1 MGPVTVGSTSF
12 HWEADGHPPLGDG
25 AFGARLTRERTG
37 VAVPRGT
44 GLYDNADEPDED
56 DRGRPMQSAD
66 DVDTDKPTPDVI
78 EADDEDEPSG

>member
-1 MGPVTVGSTSF
+1 M
-12 HWEADGHPPLGDG
+12 
-25 AFGARLTRERTG
+25 
-37 VAVPRGT
+37 AVPRGT
-44 GLYDNADEPDED
+44 GLYDNTEEPDEG